1 MWNYFTKGQPGYTRF
16 KEVLKDA
23 GINLLNNNTK
33 KERRQ
38 WDITNLF
45 YRIPTDWYSLVISS
59 IDSKPIDTMDI
70 LYDRISILEKEIVE
84 LKQILGMN
92 ISGDQSNLR
101 QIMEGT
107 YSEDDDD
114 KIPVLR
120 RDLNS
125 YKLTRKKYFIKTFK
139 GEVKKL
145 WSHFSPENDDVD
157 KMDTMLEHITHHSSQ
172 LDKNNNLLSIIVS
185 NFQKCFDSKD
195 KEGKIQFGSILAAVY
210 PSYEMLKIITKRDFD
225 RSLLTIFNYHNKNIG
240 SGLPVPINSTC
251 ERNREFKIN
260 IVKEL
265 VEYCYDHC
273 KRTAKVRKEFSCEA
287 KLMKHMNRNECQ
299 SLGSSI
305 RKNKYSNIQF
315 RDNSSYDG
323 FNIEEVVYIMLSE
336 ITSGPTYINCENNII
351 TSISVNSFNFGY
363 ATRFAVK
370 APPIEDIVKKSI
382 RWCWEYGNIN
392 NNTKISAESCR
403 ELLLQLGTEVLS
415 QKYET
420 CPIFRTAMEM
430 SNGEPIFT
438 DDMIPAVIRIKNQ
451 YIAFQNS
458 MISVHRALALTKSMT
473 HNDIKENLFFRL
485 KNVDGFQIY
494 FINDDI
500 LMNFVIHIMNKV
512 ITGVEDAYGKFLQK
526 SYKDFKPIYHKDK
539 KVPVDINK
547 KVHNVILSVGQDTN
561 ASDETNISVHDNTT
575 NLNVK
580 HSNIIN
586 YESQSNDINVL
597 INGNVNEEDDYDNT
611 NYTEHEEL
619 MLGDK
624 NDFKE
629 TIYNIAINY
638 DSSDDSSENDDGSD
652 SNSTSD
658 LIMKI
663 CYSGLLQHSDEKACC
678 NPSIDTNST
687 LPLTCFYT
695 KDSKYCIACELRY
708 QAERNLRQDLK
719 RVRYSTNDT

>member
-273 KRTAKVRKEFSCEA
+273 KRTAKVRKVKNWNKPIPLLYRTMSKKKLRNNFITYRLHKLQQKITKSVDEA
-287 KLMKHMNRNECQ
+287 IIPEYIALSNSDLYKFIKIICPSRIK
-299 SLGSSI
+299 SLGALDVISETAGRHNFNSI
-305 RKNKYSNIQF
+305 IATM
-315 RDNSSYDG
+315 NSLAIKFPS
-323 FNIEEVVYIMLSE
+323 LSDL
-336 ITSGPTYINCENNII
+336 
-351 TSISVNSFNFGY
+351 
-363 ATRFAVK
+363 A
-370 APPIEDIVKKSI
+370 
-382 RWCWEYGNIN
+382 
-392 NNTKISAESCR
+392 TKISKFTKTIEEYIKTDFVSAMHLKSGAGGLKCDCTAHCSYYAFGKRDEN
-403 ELLLQLGTEVLS
+403 EDFNENIQLCGHVHSQCCTECE
-415 QKYET
+415 Q
-420 CPIFRTAMEM
+420 
-430 SNGEPIFT
+430 
-438 DDMIPAVIRIKNQ
+438 IKN
-451 YIAFQNS
+451 YENYL
-458 MISVHRALALTKSMT
+458 MEL
-473 HNDIKENLFFRL
+473 IKELSLMNETADTTKFLNQIQYEIDLFNKYVGHKVRL
-485 KNVDGFQIY
+485 CHEDARRTRNEERCIEDSSLIMVQADFAMKWLPFKYRESMNDWFGKKGTSFLMIY
-494 FINDDI
+494 FI
-500 LMNFVIHIMNKV
+500 
-512 ITGVEDAYGKFLQK
+512 Y
-526 SYKDFKPIYHKDK
+526 
-539 KVPVDINK
+539 
-547 KVHNVILSVGQDTN
+547 
-561 ASDETNISVHDNTT
+561 
-575 NLNVK
+575 
-580 HSNIIN
+580 
-586 YESQSNDINVL
+586 
-597 INGNVNEEDDYDNT
+597 
-611 NYTEHEEL
+611 
-619 MLGDK
+619 
-624 NDFKE
+624 
-629 TIYNIAINY
+629 
-638 DSSDDSSENDDGSD
+638 
-652 SNSTSD
+652 
-658 LIMKI
+658 
-663 CYSGLLQHSDEKACC
+663 
-678 NPSIDTNST
+678 
-687 LPLTCFYT
+687 
-695 KDSKYCIACELRY
+695 
-708 QAERNLRQDLK
+708 
-719 RVRYSTNDT
+719 